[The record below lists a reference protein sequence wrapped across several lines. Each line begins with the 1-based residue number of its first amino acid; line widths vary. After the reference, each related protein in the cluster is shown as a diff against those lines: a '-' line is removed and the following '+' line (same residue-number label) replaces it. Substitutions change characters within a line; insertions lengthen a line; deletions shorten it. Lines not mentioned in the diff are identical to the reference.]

1 MQVNGWR
8 QAASPEDSAD
18 WDVVYARLVRR
29 EARIRCDGPLLFWE
43 WGAVGVR
50 LRILTVAMRAGW
62 VSEHAVRLLGHL
74 VSAFS
79 PW

>member
-18 WDVVYARLVRR
+18 WDVVHARLVRR
-29 EARIRCDGPLLFWE
+29 EAGVRCGGPLLCWE
-43 WGAVGVR
+43 WSAVGVR
-50 LRILTVAMRAGW
+50 LRMPVVAMHAGW
-62 VSEHAVRLLGHL
+62 VPEHAARLLGHL

>member
-29 EARIRCDGPLLFWE
+29 EAGVRCGGPLLCRE

-50 LRILTVAMRAGW
+50 LCAPVVAMHAGW
-62 VSEHAVRLLGHL
+62 VPEHAARLLGHL

>member
-29 EARIRCDGPLLFWE
+29 EVGIRYSDLLLCWE
-43 WGAVGVR
+43 WGVIDAR
-50 LRILTVAMRAGW
+50 LRVLVVTMHAGW
-62 VSEHAVRLLGHL
+62 VPEHVACLLDHL

-79 PW
+79 LW